1 VASESRKAAIINVCL
16 AEKMTSEGKIE
27 KSELQGDG
35 DRLYL

>member
-1 VASESRKAAIINVCL
+1 MASESRKAAVSNICL